1 MVKRVTGAADAS
13 KAPRAKS
20 SQRRLN
26 RIRLALALRP
36 LPCSRSS
43 SSSTDWI
50 SRRMSVIS
58 ASPAV
63 SSRASCPISSAPRGA
78 SAPRGVTPA
87 SRRALAKLC
96 TRAARWRRS
105 SNTSNLLRNF
115 RTRCRRSDAVLM
127 ERMLLLAGAGR
138 KRTRVPHQAPG

>member
-1 MVKRVTGAADAS
+1 MVTRVAGAGM
-13 KAPRAKS
+13 R
-20 SQRRLN
+20 QRRLK
-26 RIRLALALRP
+26 RTRLILALRP

-43 SSSTDWI
+43 SSSTDLI

-96 TRAARWRRS
+96 TREARWRRS

-127 ERMLLLAGAGR
+127 EQMLLLGVAGR
-138 KRTRVPHQAPG
+138 KRTRVPHQASG